1 MSLTEPELKA
11 LMLQALDGDAPAYR
25 RLLSELRA
33 RLQTYF
39 GRRLLGRPAEA
50 EDLVQ
55 DALIAIHD
63 KRATFDRAQPVTA
76 WVYAI
81 ARYKLIDHYRRM
93 GRRVFVP
100 VDDEGLNLSV
110 DDESAAV
117 DARQDIERG
126 MADLNPRARDL
137 VRSVKL
143 EDESIADVAA
153 RTGMS
158 ESAVKVAVHRAF
170 QKLGARLRGDQI
182 RGDRARDSHSP
193 DEGGEA

>member
-1 MSLTEPELKA
+1 VSLSEPELKA
-11 LMLQALDGDAPAYR
+11 LMLSALDGDAAAYR
-25 RLLSELRA
+25 RLLIELRA

-39 GRRLLGRPAEA
+39 GRRLQGRPSET

-110 DDESAAV
+110 ADESAAV

-126 MADLNPRARDL
+126 MAELPERARDL

-170 QKLGARLRGDQI
+170 QKLGARI
-182 RGDRARDSHSP
+182 RGEDGA
-193 DEGGEA
+193 

>member
-1 MSLTEPELKA
+1 MSLNEPELKA

-25 RLLSELRA
+25 RLLIELRA

-39 GRRLLGRPAEA
+39 ARRLQGRPGDM

-81 ARYKLIDHYRRM
+81 ARYKLIDHYRRI

-100 VDDEGLNLSV
+100 VDDEGLHLSV
-110 DDESAAV
+110 EDESAAV
-117 DARQDIERG
+117 EARHDIARG
-126 MADLNPRARDL
+126 MAGLPDRAQDL

-158 ESAVKVAVHRAF
+158 EGAVKVAVHRAF
-170 QKLGARLRGDQI
+170 QKLGARLRGEAS
-182 RGDRARDSHSP
+182 R
-193 DEGGEA
+193 DEGGGA